1 MRRLASALVL
11 GMLVGGLV
19 ATPVLAK
26 ADKVDLTLAAAFPDL
41 PGGGAVIF
49 NNSSGPNNL
58 KVTVQLKKVTPDFTF
73 DVYLFVDGAWYG
85 GAPVGTIT
93 TNGVGNATF
102 HMNAQVAAGGHYVAV
117 DVALPVSGADQYLAP
132 AFTSPQATWGILMT
146 FK

>member
-26 ADKVDLTLAAAFPDL
+26 ADKVDLVPITGV

-49 NNSSGPNNL
+49 NNSSGPDNL
-58 KVTVQLKKVTPDFTF
+58 QVTVQLKKVTPDFTF
-73 DVYLFVDGAWYG
+73 DVYLFIDGVWYG

-102 HMNAQVAAGGHYVAV
+102 HMNAQVAAGGHHVAV
-117 DVALPVSGADQYLAP
+117 DVALPGSGADQYLAP
-132 AFTSPQATWGILMT
+132 AFTPPQATWGILMT